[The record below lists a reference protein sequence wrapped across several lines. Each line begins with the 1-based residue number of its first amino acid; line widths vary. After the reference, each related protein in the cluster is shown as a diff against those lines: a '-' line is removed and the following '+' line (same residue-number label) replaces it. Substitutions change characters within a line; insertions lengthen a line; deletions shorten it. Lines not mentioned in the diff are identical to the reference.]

1 MAKPSQSSF
10 RRILLARILLLTV
23 PVLLIGEA
31 VTFRKARSS
40 LLETA
45 RWNLTE
51 SAVNKGENINDAI
64 AALKSNLLLASQT
77 TALRAGSP
85 TQARKFLQQLASKL
99 PNTQC
104 LQVTEIG
111 TGNLLAST
119 CGSVPIASA
128 KADPAWKQ
136 QPDRDISSLIRVQP
150 FVEIDAR
157 RSLQLSA
164 SLDPQRSLGQ
174 LQLVLSAPIYNVT
187 GRLTHSLN
195 VLSALHQ
202 REPDR
207 PGLLAGS
214 TVVIDRN
221 GTILAHPI
229 ANRIG
234 RNVAQ
239 EVDAGQ
245 LQNLL
250 QDAIAGRTR
259 QDFLRLSF
267 DRNGPDL
274 LAGYNV
280 IPSPITNRANGH
292 WVILAVT
299 RLDHA
304 LYGLQEIKVI
314 LVVLTVGLLVAT
326 LIAALHIIRDLARP
340 LEKLRDYALNLQSH
354 HAAERVPHNFKVREV
369 EQLAEAL
376 EEMLGRLN
384 ISAAELETAW
394 QEAQTS
400 NQLKSEFLANTSHE
414 LRTPLN
420 AIIGCIRLVRDGC
433 CDDRTEELEFLA
445 RADEA
450 AIHLLGI
457 INDLL
462 DIARIEAGKLSVVTE
477 ALDLRQVLR
486 EAIDLQ
492 KVQIQQK
499 GLQLIATESQ
509 EPLLVHAD
517 PAKLKQVLI
526 NVIGNAVKFTERG
539 SISIEIEITA
549 QPGQDDRTTFWVTVA
564 VEDTGLGIDPAQQHK
579 LFRPFVMVD
588 GTTTRKLGGTGLGL
602 AISRNLIELMG
613 GRITLSSPGIGL
625 GTTVEISLP
634 LVDLSLLSPP
644 SLETELSEQSH
655 STDENNFGLS
665 EQRSLLENDLRE
677 RIEESKRMDSISS
690 LKNSKIDE
698 NINGSGVTCL

>member
-51 SAVNKGENINDAI
+51 SAVNKGENISNAI

-77 TALRAGSP
+77 TVIRTGSP
-85 TQARKFLQQLASKL
+85 AQAREFLQQLASTL

-104 LQVTEIG
+104 LQVTEID
-111 TGNLLAST
+111 TGNLVAST
-119 CGSVPIASA
+119 CGNTQIASA
-128 KADPAWKQ
+128 KADPAWQRQ
-136 QPDRDISSLIRVQP
+136 QNQKISPLIRVQP
-150 FVEIDAR
+150 LVEIDAR

-164 SLDPQRSLGQ
+164 ALDPQRSLGQ
-174 LQLVLSAPIYNVT
+174 LQLVLSAPVYNSS
-187 GRLTHSLN
+187 GRLTYSLN
-195 VLSALHQ
+195 VLSALHK
-202 REPDR
+202 RERDR

-239 EVDAGQ
+239 EQDAGQ
-245 LQNLL
+245 LQHLL
-250 QDAIAGRTR
+250 KNAIAGRTR
-259 QDFLRLSF
+259 QDFIHLSF

-280 IPSPITNRANGH
+280 IPSPIDRANGY
-292 WVILAVT
+292 WLILAVT

-314 LVVLTVGLLVAT
+314 LVVLTIGLLVAT

-376 EEMLGRLN
+376 EAMLGRLN
-384 ISAAELETAW
+384 ASAAELETAW
-394 QEAQTS
+394 QEAQAS
-400 NQLKSEFLANTSHE
+400 NQMKSEFLANTSHE

-499 GLQLIATESQ
+499 GLQLIATEWQ

-517 PAKLKQVLI
+517 AAKLKQVLI
-526 NVIGNAVKFTERG
+526 NVIGNAVKFTDRG
-539 SISIEIEITA
+539 SISVKLEITA
-549 QPGQDDRTTFWVTVA
+549 QPVQDGSTTFWVTVA

-613 GRITLSSPGIGL
+613 GRIALSSPGIGL

-634 LVDLSLLSPP
+634 LVDPLPSPP
-644 SLETELSEQSH
+644 SMETQLSERSH
-655 STDENNFGLS
+655 STNDNNFDLN
-665 EQRSLLENDLRE
+665 EQRALLEDDLRE
-677 RIEESKRMDSISS
+677 RIIEESKRLDSISS
-690 LKNSKIDE
+690 VKSLQVEE

>member
-51 SAVNKGENINDAI
+51 SAVNKGENISNAI

-77 TALRAGSP
+77 TVIRTGSP
-85 TQARKFLQQLASKL
+85 AQAREFLQQLASTL

-104 LQVTEIG
+104 LQVTEID
-111 TGNLLAST
+111 TGNLVAST
-119 CGSVPIASA
+119 CGNTQIASA
-128 KADPAWKQ
+128 KADPAWQRQ
-136 QPDRDISSLIRVQP
+136 QNQKISPLIRVQP
-150 FVEIDAR
+150 LVEIDAR

-164 SLDPQRSLGQ
+164 ALDPQRSLGQ
-174 LQLVLSAPIYNVT
+174 LQLVLSAPVYNSS
-187 GRLTHSLN
+187 GRLTYSLN
-195 VLSALHQ
+195 VLSALHK
-202 REPDR
+202 RERDR

-239 EVDAGQ
+239 EQDAGQ
-245 LQNLL
+245 LQHLL
-250 QDAIAGRTR
+250 KNAIAGRTR
-259 QDFLRLSF
+259 QDFIHLSF

-280 IPSPITNRANGH
+280 IPSPIDRANGY
-292 WVILAVT
+292 WLILAVT

-314 LVVLTVGLLVAT
+314 LVVLTIGLLVAT

-376 EEMLGRLN
+376 EAMLGRLN
-384 ISAAELETAW
+384 ASAAELETAW
-394 QEAQTS
+394 QEAQAS
-400 NQLKSEFLANTSHE
+400 NQMKSEFLANTSHE

-499 GLQLIATESQ
+499 GLQLIATEWQ

-517 PAKLKQVLI
+517 AAKLKQVLI
-526 NVIGNAVKFTERG
+526 NVIGNAVKFTDRG
-539 SISIEIEITA
+539 SISVKLEITA
-549 QPGQDDRTTFWVTVA
+549 QPVQDGSTTFWVTVA

-613 GRITLSSPGIGL
+613 GRIALSSPGIGL

-634 LVDLSLLSPP
+634 LVDPLPSPP
-644 SLETELSEQSH
+644 SLETQLSERSH
-655 STDENNFGLS
+655 STNNNFDLN
-665 EQRSLLENDLRE
+665 EQRALLEDDLRE
-677 RIEESKRMDSISS
+677 RIIEESKRLDSISS
-690 LKNSKIDE
+690 VKSLQVEE

>member
-51 SAVNKGENINDAI
+51 SAVNKGENISNAI

-77 TALRAGSP
+77 TVIRTGSP
-85 TQARKFLQQLASKL
+85 AQAREFLQQLASTL

-111 TGNLLAST
+111 TGNLVAST
-119 CGSVPIASA
+119 CGNTPIASA
-128 KADPAWKQ
+128 KADPAWQ
-136 QPDRDISSLIRVQP
+136 QQQNQEIVPLIRVQP
-150 FVEIDAR
+150 LVEIDGR

-174 LQLVLSAPIYNVT
+174 LQLVLSAPVYNSS
-187 GRLTHSLN
+187 GRLTYSLN
-195 VLSALHQ
+195 VLSALHK
-202 REPDR
+202 RERDR
-207 PGLLAGS
+207 PGLLADS

-221 GTILAHPI
+221 GTILAHPM

-239 EVDAGQ
+239 EPDAGQ
-245 LQNLL
+245 LQHLL
-250 QDAIAGRTR
+250 KNAIAGRTR
-259 QDFLRLSF
+259 QDFIHLSF

-280 IPSPITNRANGH
+280 IPSPIDRANGY
-292 WVILAVT
+292 WLILAVT

-314 LVVLTVGLLVAT
+314 LVVLTIGLLVAT

-384 ISAAELETAW
+384 ASAAELETAW

-400 NQLKSEFLANTSHE
+400 NQMKSEFLANTSHE

-499 GLQLIATESQ
+499 GLQLIATEWQ

-517 PAKLKQVLI
+517 AAKLKQVLI
-526 NVIGNAVKFTERG
+526 NVIGNAVKFTDRG
-539 SISIEIEITA
+539 SISIKLEITA
-549 QPGQDDRTTFWVTVA
+549 QPVQDGSTTFWVTVA

-579 LFRPFVMVD
+579 LFRPFAMVD

-613 GRITLSSPGIGL
+613 GRIALSSPGIGL

-634 LVDLSLLSPP
+634 LVDPLPSPP
-644 SLETELSEQSH
+644 SLETQLSERSH
-655 STDENNFGLS
+655 STSDSNFDGN
-665 EQRSLLENDLRE
+665 EQRALLEDDLRE
-677 RIEESKRMDSISS
+677 RIIEESKRLDSISS
-690 LKNSKIDE
+690 VKSIKVEE

>member
-10 RRILLARILLLTV
+10 RRILLVRILLLTV

-51 SAVNKGENINDAI
+51 SAVNKGENISNAI

-77 TALRAGSP
+77 TVIRTGSP
-85 TQARKFLQQLASKL
+85 AQAREFLQQLASTL

-104 LQVTEIG
+104 LQVAEIG
-111 TGNLLAST
+111 TDNLVAST
-119 CGSVPIASA
+119 CGNTRIASA
-128 KADPAWKQ
+128 KADPAWQ
-136 QPDRDISSLIRVQP
+136 QQQNQKISPSIRVQP
-150 FVEIDAR
+150 LVEIDAR
-157 RSLQLSA
+157 RSLQLTA

-174 LQLVLSAPIYNVT
+174 LQLVLSAPVYNSS
-187 GRLTHSLN
+187 GRLTYSLN
-195 VLSALHQ
+195 VLSALHK
-202 REPDR
+202 RERDR

-239 EVDAGQ
+239 EQDAGQ
-245 LQNLL
+245 LQHLL
-250 QDAIAGRTR
+250 KNAIAGRTR
-259 QDFLRLSF
+259 QDFLHLSF

-280 IPSPITNRANGH
+280 IPSPIDRANGY
-292 WVILAVT
+292 WLILAVT

-326 LIAALHIIRDLARP
+326 SIAALHIIRDLARP

-376 EEMLGRLN
+376 EAMLGRLN
-384 ISAAELETAW
+384 ASAAELETAW

-400 NQLKSEFLANTSHE
+400 NQMKSEFLANTSHE

-433 CDDRTEELEFLA
+433 CDDRSEELEFLA

-499 GLQLIATESQ
+499 GLQLVATEWQ

-517 PAKLKQVLI
+517 AAKLKQVLI
-526 NVIGNAVKFTERG
+526 NVIGNAVKFTDRG
-539 SISIEIEITA
+539 SISIKLEITA
-549 QPGQDDRTTFWVTVA
+549 QPVQDGSTTFWVTVA

-613 GRITLSSPGIGL
+613 GRIALSSPGIGL

-634 LVDLSLLSPP
+634 LVDPLPSPP
-644 SLETELSEQSH
+644 SLETQLSERSH
-655 STDENNFGLS
+655 STNDNNFDLN
-665 EQRSLLENDLRE
+665 EQRALLEDDLRE
-677 RIEESKRMDSISS
+677 RIIEESKRLDSISS
-690 LKNSKIDE
+690 VKSLQVEE
-698 NINGSGVTCL
+698 NINGSGVTCI

>member
-51 SAVNKGENINDAI
+51 SAVNKGENINNAI

-85 TQARKFLQQLASKL
+85 AQAREFLRQLATKL

-104 LQVTEIG
+104 LQVSEID
-111 TGNLLAST
+111 TGKLVAST
-119 CGSVPIASA
+119 CGNVQIAST

-136 QPDRDISSLIRVQP
+136 QQSQEISPLIRVQP
-150 FVEIDAR
+150 LVEIDAR

-174 LQLVLSAPIYNVT
+174 LQLVLSAPVYNSR
-187 GRLTHSLN
+187 GRLTYSLN
-195 VLSALHQ
+195 LLSALHQ
-202 REPDR
+202 SERDR

-214 TVVIDRN
+214 TVVIDRK

-229 ANRIG
+229 AARIG
-234 RNVAQ
+234 RNIAQ

-245 LQNLL
+245 LQNILK
-250 QDAIAGRTR
+250 DAIAGRRR
-259 QDFLRLSF
+259 QDFLHLSF

-280 IPSPITNRANGH
+280 IPSPITNRANGY

-354 HAAERVPHNFKVREV
+354 HAAERVPHNFKVREI

-384 ISAAELETAW
+384 ASAAELETAW

-433 CDDRTEELEFLA
+433 CDDRAEELEFLA

-462 DIARIEAGKLSVVTE
+462 DIAKIEAGKLSVVTE

-499 GLQLIATESQ
+499 GLQLIVTESQ

-526 NVIGNAVKFTERG
+526 NVIGNAVKFTDRG
-539 SISIEIEITA
+539 SISIKIEITA
-549 QPGQDDRTTFWVTVA
+549 QPRQDDSTTFWVTVA

-613 GRITLSSPGIGL
+613 GRITLSSPGIDL

-644 SLETELSEQSH
+644 SLETALSERAH
-655 STDENNFGLS
+655 STGENNFGLS
-665 EQRSLLENDLRE
+665 EQRSLLENGLRE

-690 LKNSKIDE
+690 LTTSKIDE

>member
-51 SAVNKGENINDAI
+51 SAVNKGENISNAI

-77 TALRAGSP
+77 TVIRTGSP
-85 TQARKFLQQLASKL
+85 AQAREFLQQLASTL

-104 LQVTEIG
+104 LQVAEID
-111 TGNLLAST
+111 TGNLVTST
-119 CGSVPIASA
+119 CGNTPIASA
-128 KADPAWKQ
+128 KADPTWQRQ
-136 QPDRDISSLIRVQP
+136 QNSKVSPLIRIQP
-150 FVEIDAR
+150 LVEIDAR

-174 LQLVLSAPIYNVT
+174 LQLVFSAPVYNSS
-187 GRLTHSLN
+187 GRLTYSLN
-195 VLSALHQ
+195 VLSALHK
-202 REPDR
+202 RERDR

-239 EVDAGQ
+239 EQDAGQ
-245 LQNLL
+245 LQHLL
-250 QDAIAGRTR
+250 KNALAGRTR
-259 QDFLRLSF
+259 QDFLHLSF

-280 IPSPITNRANGH
+280 IPSPIDRANGY
-292 WVILAVT
+292 WLILAVT

-314 LVVLTVGLLVAT
+314 LVVLTIGLLVAT

-384 ISAAELETAW
+384 ASAAELETAW

-400 NQLKSEFLANTSHE
+400 NQMKSEFLANTSHE

-433 CDDRTEELEFLA
+433 CDDRSEELEFLA

-499 GLQLIATESQ
+499 GLQLVATEWQ

-517 PAKLKQVLI
+517 AAKLKQVLI
-526 NVIGNAVKFTERG
+526 NVIGNAVKFTDRG
-539 SISIEIEITA
+539 SISIKLEITA
-549 QPGQDDRTTFWVTVA
+549 Q
-564 VEDTGLGIDPAQQHK
+564 
-579 LFRPFVMVD
+579 
-588 GTTTRKLGGTGLGL
+588 
-602 AISRNLIELMG
+602 
-613 GRITLSSPGIGL
+613 
-625 GTTVEISLP
+625 
-634 LVDLSLLSPP
+634 
-644 SLETELSEQSH
+644 
-655 STDENNFGLS
+655 
-665 EQRSLLENDLRE
+665 
-677 RIEESKRMDSISS
+677 
-690 LKNSKIDE
+690 
-698 NINGSGVTCL
+698 

>member
-51 SAVNKGENINDAI
+51 SAVNKGENINNAI

-77 TALRAGSP
+77 TVLRTGSP
-85 TQARKFLQQLASKL
+85 VQAREFLRQLASTM

-104 LQVTEIG
+104 LQVSEIG
-111 TGNLLAST
+111 TRNLVAST
-119 CGSVPIASA
+119 CGNIQIAAA
-128 KADPAWKQ
+128 KAEPAWQ
-136 QPDRDISSLIRVQP
+136 QQQDRAISPFIRIQP
-150 FVEIDAR
+150 LVEIDAR

-164 SLDPQRSLGQ
+164 SLDPQHSLGQ
-174 LQLVLSAPIYNVT
+174 LQLVLSAPVYDSR
-187 GRLTHSLN
+187 GRLAYSLS

-202 REPDR
+202 RELDR

-214 TVVIDRN
+214 TVAIDGN

-229 ANRIG
+229 ADRIG

-239 EVDAGQ
+239 EPDAGQ
-245 LQNLL
+245 LQHLL
-250 QDAIAGRTR
+250 RNAIAGRTR
-259 QDFLRLSF
+259 QDFLHLSF

-280 IPSPITNRANGH
+280 IPSPITNRANEY

-314 LVVLTVGLLVAT
+314 LVVLTVGLLAAT

-384 ISAAELETAW
+384 TSAAELETAW

-433 CDDRTEELEFLA
+433 CDDRAEELEFLA

-477 ALDLRQVLR
+477 ALDLRQILR

-499 GLQLIATESQ
+499 GLQLIATEWQ

-526 NVIGNAVKFTERG
+526 NVIGNAVKFTDRG
-539 SISIEIEITA
+539 SISIRMEIAA
-549 QPGQDDRTTFWVTVA
+549 QPVQDSDPTFWVTVA

-613 GRITLSSPGIGL
+613 GRITLNSPGIGL

-634 LVDLSLLSPP
+634 LVDLSLLSPA
-644 SLETELSEQSH
+644 SEAELSERSH
-655 STDENNFGLS
+655 SIQENSFGLS
-665 EQRSLLENDLRE
+665 GQRSLLENGLRE
-677 RIEESKRMDSISS
+677 RIEDSKRVDSLSS
-690 LKNSKIDE
+690 LTPSKIDE
-698 NINGSGVTCL
+698 NISGSGVTCL